1 MDSFRIVRVAHLRA
15 AVVGPGFDPEHNQL
29 DKIIQSNA
37 NFHRESADR
46 VKLNMSKAVC
56 DRLKELGG
64 VSVETAPPV
73 KATEPTTIEPT
84 VVDPV
89 VPATPTQSEPEAVE
103 PKTAT
108 AVEPSVEDDAEDA
121 EDDAAE

>member
-1 MDSFRIVRVAHLRA
+1 MSDSFRNVKVSQLRA
-15 AVVGPGFDPEHNQL
+15 AVVASGFNPEHNQL

-46 VKLNMSKAVC
+46 VKLNMSKSVC
-56 DRLKELGG
+56 DRLQELVG
-64 VSVETAPPV
+64 VSVETLPPS
-73 KATEPTTIEPT
+73 KPTEPT

-89 VPATPTQSEPEAVE
+89 VPATTAPAQPDAVE
-103 PKTAT
+103 PQTAPV
-108 AVEPSVEDDAEDA
+108 VEPPAADDAEDA